1 MLYNSMDD
9 IDQYPP
15 SYYDDEYH
23 VFEDYDDEEEV
34 DYDEW
39 DSEDIPF

>member
-9 IDQYPP
+9 IDRYPP
-15 SYYDDEYH
+15 SYYDDEYN
-23 VFEDYDDEEEV
+23 VFEDYDDEEED

>member
-15 SYYDDEYH
+15 SYYDDE
-23 VFEDYDDEEEV
+23 EEV